1 VIPYPQF
8 WTIERERKESF
19 SQTLKWMTET
29 NPIGETEIE
38 TPNVTATATTSPIGV
53 VTIPMTTAIIDL
65 TGLPNTNTKPGTEKI
80 EKEAEI
86 GIGYTTG
93 KKERVAKVGLN

>member
-19 SQTLKWMTET
+19 SQTLKWTTET

-38 TPNVTATATTSPIGV
+38 TPNVTTTTSLIGV

>member
-1 VIPYPQF
+1 
-8 WTIERERKESF
+8 
-19 SQTLKWMTET
+19 MTET

-38 TPNVTATATTSPIGV
+38 TPNVTTTTSLIGV

-65 TGLPNTNTKPGTEKI
+65 TGMPSTNTKPGTEKI

-93 KKERVAKVGLN
+93 TKERVAKVGLN